1 MSGKLL
7 AALGAHA
14 AAGRANPAFVGPDGE
29 IGWGEAQAIVAATVA
44 RLPADGIHPGRPLG
58 LLLDHEPASALLLVA
73 LLEAGVPVIP
83 LPPFFTPAQREAA
96 LANAGAALLVIGC
109 RLEAGAVRVI
119 AQPLDHR
126 PVALPEGTAVVS
138 FSSGSTGEP
147 KGVCLSADHLVAMA
161 DHVCDFLGREL
172 AGRHL
177 PVLPFGI
184 LLEQVAGLFAS
195 ILAGGTTIALPGR
208 AIGLADP
215 LRPDPAAL
223 LRAIAGQQATSLIL
237 VPEYLS
243 LLVGA
248 MEASGVKLPALTLV
262 AVGGARTPEPLL
274 CRARALGLPVRQG
287 YGMTE
292 AGSVITLE
300 DSTDGPV
307 GSVGRPIGAHGLSL
321 ADDGEIV
328 IDGPLFLGLVGQMRP
343 PGPFAT
349 GDLGE
354 IDADGRLRI
363 LGRKSNLIVTSL
375 GRNIAPEWVEGLL
388 LAEADIARALVRS
401 DGGAGLE
408 ALLVPARPDS
418 DVTAALARVNLALPA
433 YARVGAHRL
442 VPPFTPMNGLLT
454 GNGRLRRVAI
464 EQSFPRENDV
474 TDFFDRLVAETRDAQ
489 ARFAMTPQLIAGLTG
504 RISRTDYIAYLT
516 QAYHHVRHTVPLM
529 EEARKG
535 LAARGDT
542 MLVEALDDYIEEETG
557 HEEWILND
565 IAAAGGDRAAAA
577 ASAPAP
583 ATRQMVDHAY
593 QVIRGGNPAAFF
605 GMVFVLEGTS
615 IAMASN
621 GAAAVERNLGL
632 PKKAFTYL
640 NSHGALDQDHMVFFQ
655 GLMNRIENPADQAA
669 IIAMARDMFG
679 LFGGIFAS
687 IELEGLPHAA

>member
-1 MSGKLL
+1 MLFRSG
-7 AALGAHA
+7 
-14 AAGRANPAFVGPDGE
+14 V
-29 IGWGEAQAIVAATVA
+29 
-44 RLPADGIHPGRPLG
+44 HPGRPLG
-58 LLLDHEPASALLLVA
+58 LLRDHEPASALLLVA

-83 LPPFFTPAQREAA
+83 LPPFFTAAQRDDA
-96 LANAGAALLVIGC
+96 LANAGAAMLVIGC
-109 RLEAGAVRVI
+109 RLEAGAIRVVG
-119 AQPLDHR
+119 QPLGHQPAD
-126 PVALPEGTAVVS
+126 LPAGTAVIS

-147 KGVCLSADHLVAMA
+147 KGVCLSDHHLVVMA
-161 DHVCDFLGREL
+161 ANVCDFLGREL
-172 AGRHL
+172 PGRHL

-195 ILAGGTTIALPGR
+195 ILAGGTYVALPGR

-223 LRAIAGQQATSLIL
+223 LRAMLEQRITSLIL
-237 VPEYLS
+237 VPEYLA
-243 LLVGA
+243 LLVSA
-248 MEASGVKLPALTLV
+248 LEASGLRLPQLTLV

-274 CRARALGLPVRQG
+274 RRAHALGLPVRQG

-300 DSTDGPV
+300 RGEGEAV
-307 GSVGRPIGAHGLSL
+307 GSVGRSIGAHRISL
-321 ADDGEIV
+321 AEDGEIL
-328 IDGPLFLGLVGQMRP
+328 IEGPLFLGLVGRP
-343 PGPFAT
+343 RAAGPFAT

-354 IDADGRLRI
+354 IDARGDLRI
-363 LGRKSNLIVTSL
+363 IGRKSNLIVTSL

-388 LAEADIARALVRS
+388 VAEPEIAQALVRS

-408 ALLVPARPDS
+408 ALLVPARPDA

-433 YARVGAHRL
+433 YARVAAHRL

-454 GNGRLRRVAI
+454 GNGRLRRAAI
-464 EQSFPRENDV
+464 EQAFPRENDV

-504 RISRTDYIAYLT
+504 RISRADFIAYLT

-565 IAAAGGDRAAAA
+565 IAAAGGDRAAATRPSSTRPPTRSETTIA
-577 ASAPAP
+577 AGRFS
-583 ATRQMVDHAY
+583 R
-593 QVIRGGNPAAFF
+593 
-605 GMVFVLEGTS
+605 
-615 IAMASN
+615 
-621 GAAAVERNLGL
+621 
-632 PKKAFTYL
+632 
-640 NSHGALDQDHMVFFQ
+640 
-655 GLMNRIENPADQAA
+655 
-669 IIAMARDMFG
+669 
-679 LFGGIFAS
+679 
-687 IELEGLPHAA
+687 